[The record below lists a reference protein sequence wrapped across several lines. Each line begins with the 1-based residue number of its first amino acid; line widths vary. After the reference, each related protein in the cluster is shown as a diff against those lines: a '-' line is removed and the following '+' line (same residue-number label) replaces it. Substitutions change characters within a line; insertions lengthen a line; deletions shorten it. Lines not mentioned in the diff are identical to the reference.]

1 MGWGGRP
8 QRELESR
15 FGRPGQKKGSRSTS
29 KKPTG
34 LLFSL
39 LEKLFTFP
47 LGGGSDPDQTLHK
60 KYRVSNRVLVKS
72 PCEEGRSPI
81 VLSSFPPI
89 ATSGKH
95 RLIAKTLLSFFF
107 RSLSWVENE
116 GGGEIEKAGL
126 CGHSPAYIVGPS

>member
-1 MGWGGRP
+1 MGGMAPKGVRKQVRSSWSKEGVTIDVKKKLQGR
-8 QRELESR
+8 
-15 FGRPGQKKGSRSTS
+15 
-29 KKPTG
+29 

-39 LEKLFTFP
+39 LEKLLTFP

-60 KYRVSNRVLVKS
+60 KYRVSNRVLVGS

-95 RLIAKTLLSFFF
+95 RLIAKTLLSFFSVLF
-107 RSLSWVENE
+107 L
-116 GGGEIEKAGL
+116 G
-126 CGHSPAYIVGPS
+126 